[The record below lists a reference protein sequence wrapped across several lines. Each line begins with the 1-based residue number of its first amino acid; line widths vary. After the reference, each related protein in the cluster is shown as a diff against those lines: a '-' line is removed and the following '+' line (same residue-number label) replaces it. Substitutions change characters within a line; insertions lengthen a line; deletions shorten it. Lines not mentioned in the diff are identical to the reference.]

1 MNKKHIHT
9 RDVSFNKKTGEVT
22 SGMSMS
28 IEEWCDFVFHMA
40 SENNVAKEALQTS
53 DSLETYLVD
62 IWELEEND
70 ALTLENHMNRFIL
83 ITLAVT
89 ALVLGSQFV
98 KAQDDCGD
106 YNSECY
112 GL

>member
-1 MNKKHIHT
+1 
-9 RDVSFNKKTGEVT
+9 
-22 SGMSMS
+22 
-28 IEEWCDFVFHMA
+28 
-40 SENNVAKEALQTS
+40 
-53 DSLETYLVD
+53 
-62 IWELEEND
+62 
-70 ALTLENHMNRFIL
+70 MNRLLL

-89 ALVLGSQFV
+89 AFMLGSQFV